1 MLENRIRSLMLIGVV
16 VALLVAA
23 PAAFAAKG
31 GGGGGGKPG
40 GGGGGTTSD
49 PSSSMT
55 LVLLNSSDGV
65 PHWGQNVRFDVKTT
79 ATAEPHVDVTCTQA
93 GTLVYSGTTGY
104 YDSYPWPWTQ
114 TFTLS
119 SQAWS
124 GGDAD
129 CKAVLYKLAN
139 NGAKTTLSTLQFHV
153 YA

>member
-1 MLENRIRSLMLIGVV
+1 MHQKGPRRLALLVVV

-31 GGGGGGKPG
+31 GGGGGGK
-40 GGGGGTTSD
+40 GGGGTTSGGT
-49 PSSSMT
+49 SSMT
-55 LVLLNSSDGV
+55 LVLMNSSDGL
-65 PHWGQNVRFDVKTT
+65 PHWGQDVRFDVKTT
-79 ATAEPHVDVTCTQA
+79 ATSEPHVDLTCSQN

-104 YDSYPWPWTQ
+104 YASYPWPWTQ

-119 SQAWS
+119 SQSWT

-129 CKAVLYKLAN
+129 CSAVLYSMTN
-139 NGAKTTLSTLQFHV
+139 SGTKTTLSSLKFHV

>member
-1 MLENRIRSLMLIGVV
+1 MLESRIRKIVLVASV

-23 PAAFAAKG
+23 PAAFAGKPSG
-31 GGGGGGKPG
+31 GGGGGGKG
-40 GGGGGTTSD
+40 GGGGGSAGDGT
-49 PSSSMT
+49 SSMT
-55 LVLLNSSDGV
+55 LVLVDSTDGV
-65 PHWGQNVRFDVKTT
+65 PHWGQNVRFDVRTT
-79 ATAEPHVDVTCTQA
+79 AAEPHVDLNCSQN

-119 SQAWS
+119 SQRWT

-129 CKAVLYKLAN
+129 CTARLYKLAN
-139 NGAKTTLSTLQFHV
+139 NGAKTTLSTLSFHV